1 MARGRTLISLAVVT
15 ATSFGLAACGG
26 DDDSSA
32 PSADAAPFVAAA
44 AAALEADP
52 EMAMNQEQ
60 AECFAGRMVN
70 ILGVDKL
77 EAAGVTPDSMA
88 LDVFG
93 DEGTPFDI
101 SESQA
106 DDLATLLLDGEC
118 ISFVDMMM
126 GDPEASEDMTEEQA
140 SCMADAFTGSD
151 TIRAVAVANLLGE
164 EIDDATG
171 MAMFG
176 EMLMMMGTCGL
187 EM

>member
-1 MARGRTLISLAVVT
+1 MTRARTLMSLAVVA
-15 ATSFGLAACGG
+15 ATSFGFAACGG
-26 DDDSSA
+26 DNDSSA

-44 AAALEADP
+44 ATALEADP

-70 ILGVDKL
+70 ILGVDTLK
-77 EAAGVTPDSMA
+77 AAGVTPESMA
-88 LDVFG
+88 RDVFG
-93 DEGTPFDI
+93 DEGMPFDI
-101 SESQA
+101 SDSQA

-118 ISFVDMMM
+118 ISFVDMIL

-151 TIRAVAVANLLGE
+151 TIRAVAVASLLGE
-164 EIDDATG
+164 EVDEATG

-187 EM
+187 DM